1 VNEYNVEPGSGAP
14 TCNFDQLG
22 HGRATRL
29 VFRYVQDCSDIDAIS
44 IGYDCVGATL
54 PELVR
59 RPVAAENQVLRNIS
73 CRCHHA
79 IGGNAG
85 GEYELPH
92 SFTAKGSHTIL
103 VLIENNRD
111 ASRVV
116 NFVLFSIVGPMLP
129 EETDRSKVAEN
140 VHALGG

>member
-1 VNEYNVEPGSGAP
+1 MDELPDSS
-14 TCNFDQLG
+14 FDTYKIAAILMRFQL
-22 HGRATRL
+22 AMT
-29 VFRYVQDCSDIDAIS
+29 A
-44 IGYDCVGATL
+44 
-54 PELVR
+54 LVR
-59 RPVAAENQVLRNIS
+59 PCPNQVLRNIS